1 MEWLIFFFGLLFG
14 YILQYAKLNKFNT
27 ISGLAMLKDFA
38 VAKAIMAALGVGAI
52 LFGIELI
59 SGGASLHVKSLIL
72 GGVILG
78 GIIFG
83 AGMAILGYCPGTL
96 PVSAGEGSLDAFIGI
111 AGGLT
116 AGLIYTLILPV
127 IQPILGK
134 SLGEISLYSIIG
146 GTSALYLVLVIVW
159 GIGLIWFSLWINKKE
174 KATNYKWLIS
184 GVALAFLNAIVFL
197 KFVFN
202 RPIGASTSYP
212 YTIDS
217 IFGLTD
223 NDYFSKINTSGHWEL
238 IFLAGAIVAGF
249 TGALYTKSFK
259 FRLIYENWSEQ
270 KGQNAWKR
278 IMYAFIGGF
287 LIIFGAR
294 MSGGCTSGHII
305 SGGMQ
310 MAVSSY
316 LFAVF
321 VFASL
326 LITGKLFYRK

>member
-14 YILQYAKLNKFNT
+14 FILQYARLNKYNT
-27 ISGLAMLKDFA
+27 ISGLAMFKDFT
-38 VAKAIMAALGVGAI
+38 VAKAIMAAIGIGAI
-52 LFGIELI
+52 LFGIELA
-59 SGGASLHVKSLIL
+59 SGVASLHVKPLIL

-83 AGMAILGYCPGTL
+83 IGMAILGYCPGTL
-96 PVSAGEGSLDAFIGI
+96 PVSAGQGSLDAFIGI

-116 AGLIYTLILPV
+116 AGLVYSISLPF

-134 SLGEISLYSIIG
+134 SLGEISLLSIIG
-146 GTSALYLVLVIVW
+146 DASALYLILVIAF
-159 GIGLIWFSLWINKKE
+159 GAGLIGFSLWIHKKE
-174 KATNYKWLIS
+174 KAASYKWLIS
-184 GVALAFLNAIVFL
+184 GIALAILAAIIFS

-202 RPIGASTSYP
+202 RPLGASTSYP
-212 YTIDS
+212 YSAGS
-217 IFGLTD
+217 IVGLTD
-223 NDYFSKINTSGHWEL
+223 NDYFITTVVSGQWEL
-238 IFLAGAIVAGF
+238 IFLLGAFAAGF
-249 TGALYTKSFK
+249 IGALFTKSFK
-259 FRLIYENWSEQ
+259 FKLIHENWAEQ

-278 IMYAFIGGF
+278 IVYAFAGGF

-326 LITGKLFYRK
+326 LITGKLFYKK

>member
-1 MEWLIFFFGLLFG
+1 MNWLIFFFGLLFG

-38 VAKAIMAALGVGAI
+38 VAKAIMTALAVGAI

-59 SGGASLHVKSLIL
+59 TGGATLHVKPLIL

-111 AGGLT
+111 AGGLI
-116 AGLIYTLILPV
+116 AGLIYTIILPV
-127 IQPILGK
+127 IQPVLGK
-134 SLGEISLYSIIG
+134 SFGEISLFSLVG
-146 GTSALYLVLVIVW
+146 GTPALYLVLVVVW
-159 GIGLIWFSLWINKKE
+159 GIGLIWFSLWIHKKE
-174 KATNYKWLIS
+174 KAANYKWLVS
-184 GVALAFLNAIVFL
+184 GAALAVLNSIVFL
-197 KFVFN
+197 KDVFN

-217 IFGLTD
+217 IFGLTN
-223 NDYFSKINTSGHWEL
+223 NDYFLKISGPGHWEL
-238 IFLAGAIVAGF
+238 IFLAGAILAGF
-249 TGALYTKSFK
+249 TGALFTKSFK
-259 FRLIYENWSEQ
+259 FRLIYENWAEQ
-270 KGQNAWKR
+270 KGESAWKR
-278 IMYAFIGGF
+278 ILFAFAGGF